1 MRIIFEQSA
10 AAHRETTR
18 LREIEFLIVSHD
30 QGWTTE
36 NTIGTYNTSS
46 WFEVSIVRPQFH
58 ISDVDNET
66 VAERFEENM
75 HPQSDIHSAID
86 NICGNLGFR
95 NVPRPSSTTEPQ
107 RLHCDE
113 MQAMTFLHDEPSRPM
128 GIEGQHAWYLQ
139 GNEVARAVSV
149 FEGDYIRRYRVVWG
163 CKDNPTWEGNEGAGR
178 GENFIDSL
186 QDGDWICVWARAK
199 VS

>member
-1 MRIIFEQSA
+1 
-10 AAHRETTR
+10 
-18 LREIEFLIVSHD
+18 
-30 QGWTTE
+30 
-36 NTIGTYNTSS
+36 
-46 WFEVSIVRPQFH
+46 
-58 ISDVDNET
+58 
-66 VAERFEENM
+66 
-75 HPQSDIHSAID
+75 
-86 NICGNLGFR
+86 
-95 NVPRPSSTTEPQ
+95 
-107 RLHCDE
+107 
-113 MQAMTFLHDEPSRPM
+113 M